1 MSKENRSVTEIGV
14 SPPILLTRPVRL
26 PFGWASAAV
35 AGGHLLAVEWEEG
48 IEALRRASA
57 VRHPG
62 AVTIE
67 AQADPAGRYLLAYAA
82 GIPVAGIENAGIAI
96 AWERVGEFDRAIL
109 QATAAVAYGR
119 TTAYGEVAAR
129 AGKPRSARAAG
140 AALSRN
146 PWPVIIPCHRVVGAR
161 GGLVG
166 FGKGIAAKEAL
177 LRFESATVAR
187 AAVGRAQYTGKLY
200 NPY

>member
-1 MSKENRSVTEIGV
+1 MSKENRSVAGIGAS
-14 SPPILLTRPVRL
+14 SPIVLTRPVRL

-35 AGGHLLAVEWEEG
+35 AGGRLLAVDWEEG

-57 VRHPG
+57 ARHPG
-62 AVTIE
+62 AVTID
-67 AQADPAGRYLLAYAA
+67 AQEDSAGLYLLAYAA
-82 GIPVAGIENAGIAI
+82 GVPVAGIEDAGIAI
-96 AWERVGEFDRAIL
+96 AWECVGDFDRAVL
-109 QATAAVAYGR
+109 QATAAVPYGR
-119 TTAYGEVAAR
+119 TAAYGELAAR
-129 AGKPRSARAAG
+129 AGRPGSARAAG

-146 PWPVIIPCHRVVGAR
+146 PWPVIVPCHRVVGAR

-187 AAVGRAQYTGKLY
+187 AGAGRAQ
-200 NPY
+200 

>member
-1 MSKENRSVTEIGV
+1 MGGTDMSKENRFVTGIGV
-14 SPPILLTRPVRL
+14 SPPVFLTRPVRL

-35 AGGHLLAVEWEEG
+35 AGGRLLAVEWEEG

-62 AVTIE
+62 AVTVD

-82 GIPVAGIENAGIAI
+82 GTPVAGIGNADIAI
-96 AWERVGEFDRAIL
+96 AWERVGDFARAVL
-109 QATAAVAYGR
+109 TATAAVRYGR
-119 TTAYGEVAAR
+119 TTAYGELAAR
-129 AGKPRSARAAG
+129 AGRPGAARAAG

-146 PWPVIIPCHRVVGAR
+146 PWPIIVPCHRVVGAR
-161 GGLVG
+161 GALVG

-177 LRFESATVAR
+177 LRFESAMVAR
-187 AAVGRAQYTGKLY
+187 ATAGGAQ
-200 NPY
+200 